1 MGNMEQASVWQQK
14 EKLVFWLKR
23 MDIKTKLQWR
33 NRYFFL
39 LDFLFLSITPF
50 LAMALRVSQPV
61 WTVISLP
68 IVIFAAI
75 SLIVKIAV
83 FYVSGLYR
91 HFWRYADGSELFL
104 IVRAVIWATI
114 SIIVIVFGMK
124 VVGVF
129 PEGTLP
135 RTLPFIDAIL
145 TVMAVGL
152 PRFGMSSLGRPIS
165 THRGLHAG
173 AGHKQ
178 RVLIVGAGDAGQ
190 TIAREMLTSRYVNL
204 VPVGFVDDDPQKQG
218 MLIHRVQ
225 VLGTRQDIPD
235 LVVEH
240 GIEEVVIAMAV
251 VPGQVIRDTV
261 KICEACGIPCKT
273 LPGLFELLNGE
284 VEVKQIRDI
293 NIEDLLR
300 RESLQIDDKEVAEI
314 VEGACVLV
322 TGAGGS
328 IGSELC
334 RQVIRYK
341 PARLIMLGHGEN
353 SLFNISNE
361 LKRTRPSGVSLDV
374 VVADVRDRARLE
386 TVFRRYRPNF
396 VIHAAAH
403 KHVPMMEDNIEDAVT
418 TNVMGTQNV
427 VSVAEAFN
435 VERLVYIST
444 DKAVDPV
451 NVMGATKRFGES
463 IVKQAGS
470 RTGRPYLSVRF
481 GNVLGSRGSVVP
493 FFQRQIMRGGPV
505 TVTHPDVT
513 RYFMTIPEAVQLVL
527 QAAALGT
534 NGQVFV
540 LNMGN
545 PIKIV
550 DLAHDLIEL
559 SGLKVNEDIEVVFTG
574 LRPGEKLH
582 ERLFSDDEHPVPTKH
597 NKILVA
603 ESSPAIEDQEYSMP
617 PQLVEELIRLA
628 RAGEEQVLRERELNG
643 QLLANSNQ

>member
-1 MGNMEQASVWQQK
+1 MEQASIWRQK
-14 EKLVFWLKR
+14 GKLIFWLKR

-33 NRYFFL
+33 NRYFLL
-39 LDFLFLSITPF
+39 LDLLFLTITPA

-68 IVIFAAI
+68 IAIFTAI
-75 SLIVKIAV
+75 SLVVKIAV
-83 FYVSGLYR
+83 FNVSGLYR
-91 HFWRYADGSELFL
+91 HYWRYADANELFL
-104 IVRAVIWATI
+104 IVRATIWATV
-114 SIIVIVFGMK
+114 IIVLTIFGMK
-124 VVGVF
+124 ATGIF

-135 RTLPFIDAIL
+135 RSLPFIDTML
-145 TVMAVGL
+145 TVMVVGL
-152 PRFGMSSLGRPIS
+152 PRFGLNSLRRPNS
-165 THRGLHAG
+165 ASRSFPTNLDPKH
-173 AGHKQ
+173 

-190 TIAREMLTSRYVNL
+190 TIAREMLTSKYVNMT
-204 VPVGFVDDDPQKQG
+204 PVGFVDDDPQKQG
-218 MLIHRVQ
+218 MFIHRVQ

-235 LVVEH
+235 LVVKH
-240 GIEEVVIAMAV
+240 SIEEVVIAMTVA
-251 VPGQVIRDTV
+251 PGQVIRDTV
-261 KICEACGIPCKT
+261 KTCEASGVPCRT
-273 LPGLFELLNGE
+273 LPGLSELLNGE
-284 VEVKQIRDI
+284 VEVKQLRDI

-300 RESLQIDDKEVAEI
+300 REPLQIDDKEVAEI
-314 VEGACVLV
+314 IEGARVLI

-334 RQVIRYK
+334 RQVIRYR
-341 PARLIMLGHGEN
+341 PSRLIMLGHGEN

-361 LKRTRPSGVSLDV
+361 LKRVYSGVPLDV

-386 TVFRRYRPNF
+386 TVFRRYHPNF

-427 VSVAEAFN
+427 ASVAEAYG

-444 DKAVDPV
+444 DKAVDPA
-451 NVMGATKRFGES
+451 NVMGATKRFGET

-493 FFQRQIMRGGPV
+493 FFQRQIMQGGPV
-505 TVTHPDVT
+505 TVTHPEVT

-550 DLAHDLIEL
+550 DLAQDLIER
-559 SGLKVNEDIEVVFTG
+559 SGLRVNEDIEIVFTG

-582 ERLFSDDEHPVPTKH
+582 ERLFNDDEQPVPTKH

-603 ESSPAIEDQEYSMP
+603 ESSLAIEGRDYGMP
-617 PQLVEELIRLA
+617 PQLVDELIELA
-628 RAGEEQVLRERELNG
+628 RAGEEQALQEREIDRRLIASPNR
-643 QLLANSNQ
+643 

>member
-1 MGNMEQASVWQQK
+1 MEQASIWRQK
-14 EKLVFWLKR
+14 GKLIFWLKR

-33 NRYFFL
+33 NRYFLL
-39 LDFLFLSITPF
+39 LDLLFLTITPA

-68 IVIFAAI
+68 IAIFTAI
-75 SLIVKIAV
+75 SLVVKIAV
-83 FYVSGLYR
+83 FNVSGLYR
-91 HFWRYADGSELFL
+91 HYWRYADANELFL
-104 IVRAVIWATI
+104 IVRATIWATV
-114 SIIVIVFGMK
+114 IIVLTIFGMK
-124 VVGVF
+124 ATGIF

-135 RTLPFIDAIL
+135 RSLPFIDTML
-145 TVMAVGL
+145 TVMVVGL
-152 PRFGMSSLGRPIS
+152 PRFGLNSLRRPNS
-165 THRGLHAG
+165 ASRSFPTSLDPKH
-173 AGHKQ
+173 

-190 TIAREMLTSRYVNL
+190 TIAREMLTSKYVNMT
-204 VPVGFVDDDPQKQG
+204 PVGFVDDDPQKQG
-218 MLIHRVQ
+218 MFIHRVQ

-235 LVVEH
+235 LVVKH
-240 GIEEVVIAMAV
+240 SIEEVVIAMTVA
-251 VPGQVIRDTV
+251 PGQVIRDTV
-261 KICEACGIPCKT
+261 KTCEASGVPCRT
-273 LPGLFELLNGE
+273 LPGLSELLNGE
-284 VEVKQIRDI
+284 VEVKQLRDI

-300 RESLQIDDKEVAEI
+300 REPLQIDDKEVAEI
-314 VEGACVLV
+314 IEGARVLI

-334 RQVIRYK
+334 RQVIRYR
-341 PARLIMLGHGEN
+341 PSRLIMLGHGEN

-361 LKRTRPSGVSLDV
+361 LKRVYSGVPLDV

-386 TVFRRYRPNF
+386 TVFRRYHPNF

-427 VSVAEAFN
+427 ASVAEAYG

-444 DKAVDPV
+444 DKAVDPA
-451 NVMGATKRFGES
+451 NVMGATKRFGET

-493 FFQRQIMRGGPV
+493 FFQRQIMQGGPV
-505 TVTHPDVT
+505 TVTHPEVT

-550 DLAHDLIEL
+550 DLAQDLIER
-559 SGLKVNEDIEVVFTG
+559 SGLRVNEDIEIVFTG

-582 ERLFSDDEHPVPTKH
+582 ERLFNDDEQPVPTKH

-603 ESSPAIEDQEYSMP
+603 ESSLAIEGRDYGMP
-617 PQLVEELIRLA
+617 PQLVDELIELA
-628 RAGEEQVLRERELNG
+628 RAGEEQALQEREIGRRLIASPNR
-643 QLLANSNQ
+643 

>member
-1 MGNMEQASVWQQK
+1 MEQASIWQQK
-14 EKLVFWLKR
+14 GKLVFWLKR

-39 LDFLFLSITPF
+39 IDILLLAIMPS
-50 LAMALRVSQPV
+50 LAMALRISQPV

-68 IVIFAAI
+68 IVIFTAI
-75 SLIVKIAV
+75 SLVVKIAV
-83 FYVSGLYR
+83 FNVTGLYR
-91 HFWRYADGSELFL
+91 HYWRYADGSELFL
-104 IVRAVIWATI
+104 IVRAVIWATL
-114 SIIVIVFGMK
+114 IVIFIVFGVK
-124 VVGVF
+124 AAGAF

-135 RTLPFIDAIL
+135 RSLPFIDAIL

-152 PRFGMSSLGRPIS
+152 PRFGLSSLGKPIS
-165 THRGLHAG
+165 ASKSLPASLK
-173 AGHKQ
+173 HKH

-190 TIAREMLTSRYVNL
+190 TIAREMLTSKYVNL
-204 VPVGFVDDDPQKQG
+204 VPIGFVDDDPQKQG
-218 MLIHRVQ
+218 MFIHHVQ
-225 VLGTRQDIPD
+225 VLGTREDIPD
-235 LVVEH
+235 LVVKH

-261 KICEACGIPCKT
+261 KICEASGVPCKT

-284 VEVKQIRDI
+284 VEVKQLRDI

-300 RESLQIDDKEVAEI
+300 REPLQIDDMEVAEI
-314 VEGACVLV
+314 IEGACVLV

-334 RQVIRYK
+334 RQVVRYK
-341 PARLIMLGHGEN
+341 PSRLIMLGHGEN

-361 LKRTRPSGVSLDV
+361 LKRVCSNVTLDV

-386 TVFRRYRPNF
+386 TVFRRYRPSF

-427 VSVAEAFN
+427 VSVAEAYG

-444 DKAVDPV
+444 DKAVDPA

-550 DLAHDLIEL
+550 DLAQDLIKL
-559 SGLKVNEDIEVVFTG
+559 SGLKVNEDVEIVFTG

-603 ESSPAIEDQEYSMP
+603 ESSPAIEDRDHSMP
-617 PQLVEELIRLA
+617 PQLVEELIELA
-628 RAGEEQVLRERELNG
+628 RAGEEQALRERELG
-643 QLLANSNQ
+643 RQLLTGANQ

>member
-1 MGNMEQASVWQQK
+1 
-14 EKLVFWLKR
+14 
-23 MDIKTKLQWR
+23 
-33 NRYFFL
+33 
-39 LDFLFLSITPF
+39 
-50 LAMALRVSQPV
+50 
-61 WTVISLP
+61 
-68 IVIFAAI
+68 
-75 SLIVKIAV
+75 
-83 FYVSGLYR
+83 
-91 HFWRYADGSELFL
+91 
-104 IVRAVIWATI
+104 
-114 SIIVIVFGMK
+114 
-124 VVGVF
+124 
-129 PEGTLP
+129 
-135 RTLPFIDAIL
+135 LPFIDAIL

-165 THRGLHAG
+165 SSSLPAG
-173 AGHKQ
+173 AKHKQ

-190 TIAREMLTSRYVNL
+190 TIAREMLTSRFVNL

-218 MLIHRVQ
+218 LFIHRIQ
-225 VLGTRQDIPD
+225 VLGTRDDIPD
-235 LVVEH
+235 LVVKH
-240 GIEEVVIAMAV
+240 GIEKIVIAMAV
-251 VPGQVIRDTV
+251 APGQVIRDTV
-261 KICEACGIPCKT
+261 KLCEASGVPCKT

-300 RESLQIDDKEVAEI
+300 REPLQIDDKEVAEI
-314 VEGACVLV
+314 IEGSRVLV

-334 RQVIRYK
+334 RQVIQYR
-341 PARLIMLGHGEN
+341 PSRLIMLGHGEN

-361 LKRTRPSGVSLDV
+361 LKRSCSGVSLDV

-427 VSVAEAFN
+427 VSTAEAFD

-444 DKAVDPV
+444 DKAVDPA

-493 FFQRQIMRGGPV
+493 FFQRQIMCGGPV

-550 DLAHDLIEL
+550 DLAHDLIKL

-582 ERLFSDDEHPVPTKH
+582 ERLFSDDEYPIPTKH

-603 ESSPAIEDQEYSMP
+603 ESSSAIEDRDYSMP
-617 PQLVEELIRLA
+617 PQLVEVLIELA
-628 RAGEEQVLRERELNG
+628 RAGEVEALREREVNR
-643 QLLANSNQ
+643 QLIASSNR

>member
-1 MGNMEQASVWQQK
+1 MEQASVWQQK
-14 EKLVFWLKR
+14 GKLFFWLKR
-23 MDIKTKLQWR
+23 MDIKTKLKWR

-39 LDFLFLSITPF
+39 LDLLLLSATPS
-50 LAMALRVSQPV
+50 LAMALRISQPV
-61 WTVISLP
+61 WTVIALP
-68 IVIFAAI
+68 IVIFTAI
-75 SLIVKIAV
+75 SLVIKIAV
-83 FYVSGLYR
+83 FYVTGLYR
-91 HFWRYADGSELFL
+91 HYWRYAEGGDLFM

-114 SIIVIVFGMK
+114 AITFIIFGMK
-124 VVGVF
+124 ASGVF

-135 RTLPFIDAIL
+135 RSLPFIDAML
-145 TVMAVGL
+145 TVLVVGL
-152 PRFGMSSLGRPIS
+152 PRFSLGS
-165 THRGLHAG
+165 LYGLNPGNNGTLADDK
-173 AGHKQ
+173 HKR

-190 TIAREMLTSRYVNL
+190 TIVKEMLTNRNVNL
-204 VPVGFVDDDPQKQG
+204 VPVGFVDDDLQKQG

-225 VLGTRQDIPD
+225 VLGTRDDIPD
-235 LVVEH
+235 LVVKH

-251 VPGQVIRDTV
+251 APGQVIRDTV
-261 KICEACGIPCKT
+261 KICEASGVPCKT

-284 VEVKQIRDI
+284 VQVKQIRDI

-300 RESLQIDDKEVAEI
+300 REPIQIDDKEVAEI
-314 VEGACVLV
+314 IGGARVLV

-334 RQVIRYK
+334 RQIIRYK
-341 PARLIMLGHGEN
+341 PSRLILLGHGEN

-361 LKRTRPSGVSLDV
+361 LKRICSDVPLEV
-374 VVADVRDRARLE
+374 VVADIRDRARLE
-386 TVFRRYRPNF
+386 IVFRRYRPNF

-403 KHVPMMEDNIEDAVT
+403 KHVPMMEANIEDAVT

-427 VSVAEAFN
+427 VSVAEAYD

-451 NVMGATKRFGES
+451 NVMGTTKRFGET

-493 FFQRQIMRGGPV
+493 FFQRQIRQGGPV
-505 TVTHPDVT
+505 TVTHPQVT

-545 PIKIV
+545 PIKIA
-550 DLAHDLIEL
+550 DLAQDLIEL
-559 SGLKVNEDIEVVFTG
+559 SGLKINEDIEIVFTG

-582 ERLFSDDEHPVPTKH
+582 ERLFSDDEHPIPTKH

-603 ESSPAIEDQEYSMP
+603 QSSPAIVDRNHSLP
-617 PQLVEELIRLA
+617 PRLVEELIELA
-628 RAGEEQVLRERELNG
+628 RAGEEQALRERELDR
-643 QLLANSNQ
+643 QLVAGPTQ

>member
-1 MGNMEQASVWQQK
+1 MEQVNVLHPKGKQAI
-14 EKLVFWLKR
+14 WLKR
-23 MDIKTKLQWR
+23 MDLKSKLKWR

-39 LDFLFLSITPF
+39 LDILLLSLTPF
-50 LAMALRVSQPV
+50 LAMALRLSEPV
-61 WTVISLP
+61 WVVMSLP
-68 IVIFAAI
+68 LAIFTAI
-75 SLIVKIAV
+75 SLSVKLTV
-83 FYVSGLYR
+83 FYVLGLYR
-91 HFWRYADGSELFL
+91 RYWRYADISELFL
-104 IVRAVIWATI
+104 IVRAVILATAI
-114 SIIVIVFGMK
+114 AIFILFGMK
-124 VVGVF
+124 ATSLF
-129 PEGTLP
+129 PEGNLP
-135 RTLPFIDAIL
+135 RSLPFIDAML

-152 PRFGMSSLGRPIS
+152 PRFGLSSLRRPAPASRSLS
-165 THRGLHAG
+165 TPL
-173 AGHKQ
+173 KPKS

-190 TIAREMLTSRYVNL
+190 TIVREMLTSRYVHMT
-204 VPVGFVDDDPQKQG
+204 PVGFVDDDPQKQG
-218 MLIHRVQ
+218 MFIHRVQ
-225 VLGTRQDIPD
+225 VLGTRQDIPE
-235 LVVEH
+235 LVVKH
-240 GIEEVVIAMAV
+240 SIEEVVIAMAV

-261 KICEACGIPCKT
+261 KLCEASGVPCKT

-300 RESLQIDDKEVAEI
+300 RESIQIDDQEVAEI
-314 VEGACVLV
+314 IQGARVLV

-334 RQVIRYK
+334 RQIIRYR
-341 PARLIMLGHGEN
+341 PSRLIMLGHGEN

-361 LKRTRPSGVSLDV
+361 LKRAGSGVSLDV

-427 VSVAEAFN
+427 VSVAEAYD

-451 NVMGATKRFGES
+451 NVMGATKRFGET

-493 FFQRQIMRGGPV
+493 FFQRQIMQGGPV
-505 TVTHPDVT
+505 TVTHPEVT

-545 PIKIV
+545 PIRIV
-550 DLAHDLIEL
+550 DLATDLIEL
-559 SGLKVNEDIEVVFTG
+559 SGLKVGEDIEVTFTG

-582 ERLFSDDEHPVPTKH
+582 ERLFNDEEHPVPTKH

-603 ESSPAIEDQEYSMP
+603 ESSLAIEDRPPSMP
-617 PQLVEELIRLA
+617 PQLVEELIVLA
-628 RAGEEQVLRERELNG
+628 RAGEEQALRERELG
-643 QLLANSNQ
+643 RQLVASSN